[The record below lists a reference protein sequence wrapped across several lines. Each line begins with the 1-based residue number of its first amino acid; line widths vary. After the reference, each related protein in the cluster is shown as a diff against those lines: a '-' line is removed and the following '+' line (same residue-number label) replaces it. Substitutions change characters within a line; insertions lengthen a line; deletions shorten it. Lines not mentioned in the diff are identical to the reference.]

1 MAVHC
6 KVEAGKQR
14 IESQLTVIDSFFR
27 LLQIGEYDS
36 LFIFSGDCRKVVAVI
51 AFAVCVIRQREKSV

>member
-36 LFIFSGDCRKVVAVI
+36 LFIFLVTA
-51 AFAVCVIRQREKSV
+51 AKS